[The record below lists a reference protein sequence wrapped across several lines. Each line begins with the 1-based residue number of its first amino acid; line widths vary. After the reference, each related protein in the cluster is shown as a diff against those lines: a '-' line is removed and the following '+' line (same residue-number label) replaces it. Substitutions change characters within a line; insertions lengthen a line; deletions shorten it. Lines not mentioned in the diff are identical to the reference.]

1 MTPEMPQMKNNEGLS
16 WLRKA
21 AYLYIDGFRN
31 MGRLGKTLWII
42 ILIKLF
48 IFFVVLKLFF
58 FPNYLNTHF
67 KTEQERSDHVT
78 NELIEIVNKN
88 K

>member
-1 MTPEMPQMKNNEGLS
+1 MTPEMPQMKNNEGHS

-48 IFFVVLKLFF
+48 IFFVVVKLFF
-58 FPNYLNTHF
+58 LPNNLTIHF
-67 KTEQERSDHVT
+67 KTRQECSDHVT